1 MFRSILVTAIA
12 GIAFAI
18 SAGASPSP
26 AGVWRTISDVDGKP
40 RGLVQLSLANGVL
53 TGTAVGTLVP
63 GEDPNRVCER
73 CTGARKNKPVM
84 GMQILWGLKQDPKN
98 PLKFTGGQVLD
109 PDTGGVYQAQVTLS
123 PDGQKIILRGFVGIS
138 AIGRSQ
144 NWVRSPN

>member
-1 MFRSILVTAIA
+1 MLAA
-12 GIAFAI
+12 LGLA
-18 SAGASPSP
+18 SAAWASPSP
-26 AGVWRTISDVDGKP
+26 VGVWRTISDVDGKP
-40 RGLVQLSLANGVL
+40 RGLVELKLVNGTL

-63 GEDPNRVCER
+63 GEDPNRVCDR

-98 PLKFTGGQVLD
+98 PLKFVGGQVLD
-109 PDTGGVYQAQVTLS
+109 PDNGGVYQAQVTLS
-123 PDGQKIILRGFVGIS
+123 PDGQKLTLRGFVGIS